1 MTPIS
6 RTLATELHAP
16 ELVDLRLELL
26 DNEVPLGKQRP
37 GLGQHRL
44 QGIDVVRKRRRIRHA
59 REFTHLPRGLQ
70 HRQWRAPSGRLLPV
84 DAFEKHRQ
92 LGLRQMDLAAVGL
105 RPDKVSALEPLAEY
119 AEPVSHSPENL
130 FRGGRVSSL
139 MQKAAV
145 AMLVAVIVSNPP
157 NC

>member
-1 MTPIS
+1 
-6 RTLATELHAP
+6 
-16 ELVDLRLELL
+16 
-26 DNEVPLGKQRP
+26 
-37 GLGQHRL
+37 
-44 QGIDVVRKRRRIRHA
+44 
-59 REFTHLPRGLQ
+59 
-70 HRQWRAPSGRLLPV
+70 
-84 DAFEKHRQ
+84 
-92 LGLRQMDLAAVGL
+92 MDLAAVGL